1 MRKHL
6 SGGARGLMLVAAM
19 LAVAG
24 CGLPRTGP
32 NKAEIF
38 KGSVLKEG
46 DAFIVTV
53 NPRVTRATSVTPA
66 LGFGS
71 NFRNAGVVG
80 SDTISAGDTLSLT
93 VFENVKDDPLL
104 GNTGQRVS
112 VLDTVQVDGQ
122 GFIFVPYAG
131 RIKAAGNS
139 PEALRQAIA
148 RKLDSQTPD
157 PQVTVNRVAGD
168 GATVSVSGG
177 VGAQGVYPIER
188 PTRSLTAM
196 IARAGGVAIEPSVA
210 IVRVTRGGQTGKIWL
225 EDLYANPSLDIALRA
240 GDRIV
245 VETDTRAFVA
255 LGATGTQNRVPFTT
269 QTLSAIEAIASV
281 GGLVTS
287 LADPTGVF
295 VFRNEPAEIANAV
308 LGRTDLQGD
317 QRMVYVLDL
326 TAPTGMFEARDFL
339 VRDGDTV
346 YVTEAPFVQWQKTLS
361 AITGAATAART
372 VTSVGG
378 SGSGSGSSSGI

>member
-6 SGGARGLMLVAAM
+6 SGTARGLMLVTAM
-19 LAVAG
+19 FAVAG
-24 CGLPRTGP
+24 CGLPRSGP
-32 NKAEIF
+32 SKGEIF

-46 DAFIVTV
+46 DAFVVTV
-53 NPRVTRATSVTPA
+53 NPRVTRATAVVPA

-93 VFENVKDDPLL
+93 IFENVKDDPLL

-122 GFIFVPYAG
+122 GYIFVPYAG

-139 PEALRQAIA
+139 PEALRSAIA

-188 PTRSLTAM
+188 PTRTLTAM
-196 IARAGGVAIEPSVA
+196 LARAGGVAIAPSVA

-225 EDLYANPSLDIALRA
+225 EDLYANPALDIALRA
-240 GDRIV
+240 GDRVV
-245 VETDTRAFVA
+245 VENDTRAFVA

-281 GGLVTS
+281 GGLSTS

-308 LGRTDLQGD
+308 LGRNDLQGD

-326 TAPTGMFEARDFL
+326 TQPTGMFEARDFL
-339 VRDGDTV
+339 IRDGDTV

-361 AITGAATAART
+361 AITGTAGAADSLASAAT
-372 VTSVGG
+372 
-378 SGSGSGSSSGI
+378 SSGG

>member
-6 SGGARGLMLVAAM
+6 SGSARSLMLVTAM
-19 LAVAG
+19 VAVAG

-93 VFENVKDDPLL
+93 IFENVKDDPLL

-168 GATVSVSGG
+168 GSTVSVSGG

-196 IARAGGVAIEPSVA
+196 LARAGGVAIEPSVA

-269 QTLSAIEAIASV
+269 QTLSAIEAIATV

-308 LGRTDLQGD
+308 LGRNDLQGD

-361 AITGAATAART
+361 AITGTAGAART
-372 VTSVGG
+372 VASAGG
-378 SGSGSGSSSGI
+378 SSGI